1 MAASGAE
8 ALKAAAFDLSPEPAL
23 VVDRDGGLVAVNEA
37 AEALFGHGLS
47 LLARGRFRAALPPGS
62 VLVSLL
68 DRAIFEGALVRE
80 HGVEVNLFGQPPFE
94 ADGAAAPLGDGAV
107 LLTLHVK
114 GALGVDRAADAAGLR
129 SVVGL
134 GKMLAHE
141 IKNPLAGIRG
151 AAQLLKTGASAV
163 DQPLAQLI
171 VDETDRIRRLVDRM
185 EAFSD
190 EVPTPREARQ
200 YPPGAGSRPRPG
212 RQWRRRWFGPAET
225 YDPSLPLVWGDE
237 DHLIQ
242 IFLNLV
248 KNAAEAAHMRGDG
261 RARSRCIPPG
271 ARASGCAA
279 PTARPPAARR
289 SRSRQDNG
297 PGVPQ
302 SLRDHL
308 FQPFVTTKANGTGL
322 GLALVTKLVTAHGGL
337 IDFES
342 EPGRTVFRVLLPVAP
357 ERGPV
362 WRRVS
367 MNAASKKIL
376 IADDD
381 SSMRLVLSQAFTRLG
396 YQVRA
401 TGNATTC
408 SSGSWTARAIWS
420 SPM

>member
-1 MAASGAE
+1 MTDRARVLGGIAPE

-23 VVDRDGGLVAVNEA
+23 VVDREGGLVAVNEA

-62 VLVSLL
+62 VLVSLI

-94 ADGAAAPLGDGAV
+94 ADGAAAPLGDGSV

-114 GALGVDRAADAAGLR
+114 GVLGVDKAADAAGLR

-190 EVPTPREARQ
+190 EAPTPREPVNIHQVLDRVRALVAN
-200 YPPGAGSRPRPG
+200 GVADGLMLKES
-212 RQWRRRWFGPAET
+212 
-225 YDPSLPLVWGDE
+225 YDPSLPPVWGDE

-242 IFLNLV
+242 IFLNLT
-248 KNAAEAAHMRGDG
+248 KNAAEAAHARGDTRGEVRISTAYRHGVRLRPAGG
-261 RARSRCIPPG
+261 RDTRG
-271 ARASGCAA
+271 A
-279 PTARPPAARR
+279 PLEVKI
-289 SRSRQDNG
+289 QDNG
-297 PGVPQ
+297 PGIPVNM
-302 SLRDHL
+302 RDQV
-308 FQPFVTTKANGTGL
+308 FDPFITTKPQGTGL
-322 GLALVTKLVTAHGGL
+322 GLTLVAKLVADHEGL

-342 EPGRTVFRVLLPVAP
+342 EPGRTVFRVRLPVQPP
-357 ERGPV
+357 ELT
-362 WRRVS
+362 
-367 MNAASKKIL
+367 AAET
-376 IADDD
+376 
-381 SSMRLVLSQAFTRLG
+381 QA
-396 YQVRA
+396 
-401 TGNATTC
+401 
-408 SSGSWTARAIWS
+408 
-420 SPM
+420 

>member
-1 MAASGAE
+1 MTDRARVLSGTALD
-8 ALKAAAFDLSPEPAL
+8 ALKAAAFELSPEPAL
-23 VVDRDGGLVAVNEA
+23 VVDREGGLVAVNEA

-62 VLVSLL
+62 VLVSLM
-68 DRAIFEGALVRE
+68 DRAVFEGALVRE

-94 ADGAAAPLGDGAV
+94 ADGAAVPLGDGSV

-114 GALGVDRAADAAGLR
+114 GALGVERSADQAGLR

-134 GKMLAHE
+134 GRMLAHE

-151 AAQLLKTGASAV
+151 AAQLLKTGASAA
-163 DQPLAQLI
+163 DQSLAQLI

-190 EVPTPREARQ
+190 QAPTPREAVNIHQVLDRVRALVAN
-200 YPPGAGSRPRPG
+200 GVADGLRLRDH
-212 RQWRRRWFGPAET
+212 
-225 YDPSLPLVWGDE
+225 YDPSLPPVWGDE
-237 DHLIQ
+237 DQLIQ

-248 KNAAEAAHMRGDG
+248 KNASEAAHMRGDG
-261 RARSRCIPPG
+261 QGELTIHTAWRPG
-271 ARASGCAA
+271 VRVRGADGKSASSA
-279 PTARPPAARR
+279 PIEIRV
-289 SRSRQDNG
+289 QDNG

-302 SLRDHL
+302 SLREHL

-357 ERGPV
+357 EP
-362 WRRVS
+362 S
-367 MNAASKKIL
+367 
-376 IADDD
+376 
-381 SSMRLVLSQAFTRLG
+381 LG
-396 YQVRA
+396 DA
-401 TGNATTC
+401 
-408 SSGSWTARAIWS
+408 
-420 SPM
+420 